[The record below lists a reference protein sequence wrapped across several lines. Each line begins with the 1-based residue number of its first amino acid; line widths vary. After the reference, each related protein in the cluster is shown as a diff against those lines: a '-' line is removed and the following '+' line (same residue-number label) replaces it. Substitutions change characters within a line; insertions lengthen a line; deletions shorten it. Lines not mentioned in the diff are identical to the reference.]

1 MAFTLTLLLT
11 VITIRLSLWSRWG
24 SRVDQYLDSLTSPGD
39 WHHGFTGLLISAL
52 CLTFPAGA
60 IRSGGLGLG
69 LGLMADEVMLPLY
82 ALGFR
87 QLTYWSPGGLALVA
101 VTLALITAI
110 AL

>member
-11 VITIRLSLWSRWG
+11 VIIVRLSLWSRWG
-24 SRVDQYLDSLTSPGD
+24 SRVDQYLDSLTSPF
-39 WHHGFTGLLISAL
+39 WHHGFTGLLITAL

-60 IRSGGLGLG
+60 VRAGGLGLG
-69 LGLMADEVMLPLY
+69 LGLMADEVMLPLR

-87 QLTYWSPGGLALVA
+87 QLTYWSPGSLALVA

>member
-11 VITIRLSLWSRWG
+11 VITMRLSLWSRWG
-24 SRVDQYLDSLTSPGD
+24 NRVDEYLDSLTSPS
-39 WHHGFTGLLISAL
+39 WHHGFTGLLITAL
-52 CLTFPAGA
+52 CLTFPVGA
-60 IRSGGLGLG
+60 IRAGGLGLG
-69 LGLMADEVMLPLY
+69 LGLMADEVMLPLR

-101 VTLALITAI
+101 LTLALITAI